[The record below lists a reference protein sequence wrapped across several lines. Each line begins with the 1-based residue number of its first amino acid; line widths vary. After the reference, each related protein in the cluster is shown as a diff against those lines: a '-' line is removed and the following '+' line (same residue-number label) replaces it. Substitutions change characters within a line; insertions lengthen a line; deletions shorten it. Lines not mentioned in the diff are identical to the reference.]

1 MKKEELIK
9 MEEELSNEKLAQ
21 IIGGVSS
28 SKISVTISM
37 ASQPELS
44 EALSGKDKDSDA
56 DESLKIV
63 EPLK

>member
-1 MKKEELIK
+1 MKKEKLIK

-28 SKISVTISM
+28 SKISVTFSM
-37 ASQPELS
+37 ASQSELS
-44 EALSGKDKDSDA
+44 EASSGKDNDSDA

>member
-9 MEEELSNEKLAQ
+9 VEEELSNEKLAQ

-28 SKISVTISM
+28 SRFSVTISM

-44 EALSGKDKDSDA
+44 EASSGKDNDSDA

>member
-9 MEEELSNEKLAQ
+9 VEEELSNEKLAQ

-37 ASQPELS
+37 ASQPGLS
-44 EALSGKDKDSDA
+44 EASSGKDKDSDA

>member
-1 MKKEELIK
+1 MKKEKLIK

-28 SKISVTISM
+28 SKISVTFSM

-44 EALSGKDKDSDA
+44 EASSGKDKDSDA

>member
-28 SKISVTISM
+28 SKISVTFSM
-37 ASQPELS
+37 ASQPEWRRVIIKILS
-44 EALSGKDKDSDA
+44 NDQHGISTR
-56 DESLKIV
+56 IV
-63 EPLK
+63 

>member
-1 MKKEELIK
+1 MKKEKLIK

-28 SKISVTISM
+28 SKISVTFSM
-37 ASQPELS
+37 ASQLELS
-44 EALSGKDKDSDA
+44 EASSGKDKDSDA

>member
-1 MKKEELIK
+1 MKKEKLIK

-44 EALSGKDKDSDA
+44 EASSGKDKDSDA

>member
-28 SKISVTISM
+28 SKISVTFSM
-37 ASQPELS
+37 ASQPE
-44 EALSGKDKDSDA
+44 
-56 DESLKIV
+56 
-63 EPLK
+63 

>member
-1 MKKEELIK
+1 MKKKKLLKVED
-9 MEEELSNEKLAQ
+9 ELSNNKLTQ

-37 ASQPELS
+37 ASQSELS
-44 EALSGKDKDSDA
+44 EASSGKDKDSDA
-56 DESLKIV
+56 DESLQIV